1 MAKVR
6 AEVKGSRDLLIANLL
21 GKPELSTSEIAKI
34 VGCSQNIVRSVAKG
48 VKKGELLHR
57 ETIEEYHKELLNL
70 MPLRERAARYVELA
84 RQNDQKKVAL
94 DALLRID
101 HIHGLMTKQER
112 LRYRKQEDDKKSLPI
127 FVLPESRRS
136 RTIAQ
141 TVQDVDVTVID
152 DSKEE
157 KP

>member
-70 MPLRERAARYVELA
+70 MPLKERAERYVELA
-84 RQNDQKKVAL
+84 KQNDQKKVAL

-101 HIHGLMTKQER
+101 HIHGLLTKQER
-112 LRYRKQEDDKKSLPI
+112 LRYKRQDGDKKGLPI

-152 DSKEE
+152 ESKEE
-157 KP
+157 KL

>member
-57 ETIEEYHKELLNL
+57 ETIEEYHKERLNM
-70 MPLRERAARYVELA
+70 MPLRE
-84 RQNDQKKVAL
+84 
-94 DALLRID
+94 
-101 HIHGLMTKQER
+101 
-112 LRYRKQEDDKKSLPI
+112 
-127 FVLPESRRS
+127 
-136 RTIAQ
+136 
-141 TVQDVDVTVID
+141 
-152 DSKEE
+152 
-157 KP
+157 

>member
-1 MAKVR
+1 M
-6 AEVKGSRDLLIANLL
+6 L
-21 GKPELSTSEIAKI
+21 
-34 VGCSQNIVRSVAKG
+34 
-48 VKKGELLHR
+48 
-57 ETIEEYHKELLNL
+57 
-70 MPLRERAARYVELA
+70 PLRERAARYVELA

-101 HIHGLMTKQER
+101 HIHGLMTKQES

-127 FVLPESRRS
+127 FVLPESKRS
-136 RTIAQ
+136 RTISQ

-152 DSKEE
+152 ESEEE

>member
-1 MAKVR
+1 MGRVR
-6 AEVKGSRDLLIANLL
+6 SEAKGSRDLLIANCL
-21 GKPELSTSEIAKI
+21 GKPELSTADISKIA
-34 VGCSQNIVRSVAKG
+34 GCSQDKVRQIKRDI
-48 VKKGELLHR
+48 KKGEILHR

-70 MPLRERAARYVELA
+70 MPLKERAERYVELA

-112 LRYRKQEDDKKSLPI
+112 LRYKRQDGDKKSLPI

-152 DSKEE
+152 ESKEE
-157 KP
+157 KL